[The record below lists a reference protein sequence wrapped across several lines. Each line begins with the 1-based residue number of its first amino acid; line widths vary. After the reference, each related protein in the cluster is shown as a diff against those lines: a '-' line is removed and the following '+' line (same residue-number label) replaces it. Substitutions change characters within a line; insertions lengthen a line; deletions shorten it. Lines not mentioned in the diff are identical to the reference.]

1 MKDRSI
7 KILLLIVCLFFIF
20 SLGTL
25 SYSSDGLAA
34 DNDTEETDENGNKKK
49 KKLEKIDD
57 DTEFKLDKEV
67 QQWLD
72 DGGSIPGE
80 AKYCTYSGSS
90 HLWVLDDTDLSDG
103 KIKIIGDSR
112 EGAVYIAGN
121 RLTTFLKTQFFY
133 GENLGE
139 EENRIKFKRPRKDI
153 EF

>member
-7 KILLLIVCLFFIF
+7 KILLLIVCSFFIF

-80 AKYCTYSGSS
+80 AKYCTYSG
-90 HLWVLDDTDLSDG
+90 
-103 KIKIIGDSR
+103 
-112 EGAVYIAGN
+112 
-121 RLTTFLKTQFFY
+121 
-133 GENLGE
+133 
-139 EENRIKFKRPRKDI
+139 
-153 EF
+153 

>member
-7 KILLLIVCLFFIF
+7 KFLLILVCSFFVF
-20 SLGTL
+20 SLGLL
-25 SYSSDGLAA
+25 SYSSITLAA

-57 DTEFKLDKEV
+57 DTEFKLEKEV
-67 QQWLD
+67 QQWID
-72 DGGSIPGE
+72 DGGSIPDE

-90 HLWVLDDTDLSDG
+90 HLWVIEDTDLSDG
-103 KIKIIGDSR
+103 KIKITGDSR
-112 EGAVYIAGN
+112 EGSVYIAGN

-133 GENLGE
+133 KEDLGAE
-139 EENRIKFKRPRKDI
+139 DSRIKFKRPRKDI